1 MNSFWIKFKSYF
13 PSNLTQWKRYLLN
26 SLPIIFSAMIF
37 SLNSFV
43 DNFMSTNIEG
53 GNQAL
58 AYANTWTEILI
69 GIISLTTIVGS
80 AIFAQYFGK
89 KDYKNVSEIINLRMI
104 FSFSIALCFAIPA
117 WVVSRNMIIV
127 ISGNDTNINPLI
139 INNAQKYLILIT
151 ASWLINSLWYTSS
164 MILRETHHGFVSFIS
179 SLMSLIINIVLN
191 SVFIYGLDKGI
202 EFLAYSTIISNILSY
217 GFVIIF
223 KLLKDR
229 NVLWNPLKFY
239 IISKD
244 IFVHFFSR
252 WLSFVLLAIGSI
264 TVSLRFV
271 IWNIGYPTGSIGNPI
286 YAIAAANILGITGM
300 FFNIFWTTFDSINS
314 NVAIF
319 VGKELGQRNI
329 STAKIQ
335 AKELLGFHT
344 LLAICMGII
353 MFSLSFGIEKMT
365 FLSKGYQLALVAEN
379 PNLTASELSD
389 AVNVFMENIK
399 WTLWTLSLFMP
410 MFIWFITKNRLI
422 CSGGHTL
429 QVAIVE
435 AISGTLQL
443 LWLWLIG
450 EVFNGS
456 NHDNIPFAWAYFI
469 FFLSD
474 IVKFVIYEILEKKL
488 NWARNITDKKST
500 TKKVVDCQ
508 KVN

>member
-1 MNSFWIKFKSYF
+1 MTNIWFKFKTYF
-13 PSNLTQWKRYLLN
+13 PSSLNKWKKYFLN

-89 KDYKNVSEIINLRMI
+89 KDYKNVSEIINLRML
-104 FSFSIALCFAIPA
+104 FSFFIALSFAIPA
-117 WVVSRNMIIV
+117 WIASQNMIRA
-127 ISGNDTNINPLI
+127 ISGFDNNINPLI
-139 INNAQKYLILIT
+139 INNASNYLMLIT
-151 ASWLINSLWYTSS
+151 TSWLINSLWYTSS

-179 SLMSLIINIVLN
+179 SLLSLLINVLLNSIFIFVLN
-191 SVFIYGLDKGI
+191 KGI
-202 EFLAYSTIISNILSY
+202 VFLAYSTIISNVVSF

-223 KLLKDR
+223 KIIKDR
-229 NVLWNPLKFY
+229 NVLWNPFKFY
-239 IISKD
+239 IVSKE

-252 WLSFVLLAIGSI
+252 WLSFILLAIGSVA
-264 TVSLRFV
+264 VSVRFV
-271 IWNIGYPTGSIGNPI
+271 IWNIGYPTGTIGLPI
-286 YAIAAANILGITGM
+286 FSLSAANILGITGM

-319 VGKELGQRNI
+319 VGKELGQNNI
-329 STAKIQ
+329 QNAKNN

-344 LLAICMGII
+344 LLAICMGLI

-365 FLSKGYQLALVAEN
+365 FLAKGYKLSLISSS
-379 PNLTASELSD
+379 PNLTDIEIAS
-389 AVNVFMENIK
+389 AVSIFMRNIK
-399 WTLWTLSLFMP
+399 WSLWTLSLFMP
-410 MFIWFITKNRLI
+410 MFIWFITKNRVI

-435 AISGTLQL
+435 SISGLLQL

-450 EVFNGS
+450 DIFNGT
-456 NHDNIPFAWAYFI
+456 NHNQLPFAWGYFI
-469 FFLSD
+469 FYLSD
-474 IVKFVIYEILEKKL
+474 IVKFIIYEILEKKL
-488 NWARNITDKKST
+488 NWAKNITINKKTS
-500 TKKVVDCQ
+500 KKVITS
-508 KVN
+508 